1 MSDSGGEGRSSVSL
15 FPRVKWIRHSTM
27 DQASA
32 DGVLHSTPMDGWM
45 DFSQG
50 GQGGS
55 VHRALRISDQS
66 IFLFFFVTK
75 SAYKHF
81 GKLGHVTHGPL
92 LRVSILAIRE
102 HEIVQSDCM

>member
-1 MSDSGGEGRSSVSL
+1 MSDSGGKGGSSVSL

-55 VHRALRISDQS
+55 VQVGFENFRSVNFS
-66 IFLFFFVTK
+66 VFFVTK
-75 SAYKHF
+75 SAYK
-81 GKLGHVTHGPL
+81 
-92 LRVSILAIRE
+92 ILE
-102 HEIVQSDCM
+102 N